1 MKNLEKYNVNLEGLY
16 VLTKADA
23 RSYADC
29 CAQAYRPY
37 PLTDWMLDK
46 YVPTSRFAD
55 VWRTN
60 FLCTLSDSISVA
72 DSPECKAVAVWMP
85 PGYSAFGTLKY
96 ISCGGWRFV
105 SRLPRMFAYENHTKK
120 LKARL
125 VGDKCWY
132 LNNLA
137 TRPQWQGRGYASRLM
152 SPFLDMCDATNSQAF
167 LETHIEK
174 DVVMYEHFGFRII
187 GTGIIPGTN
196 IKHYA
201 MLYGRK
207 KGW

>member
-1 MKNLEKYNVNLEGLY
+1 MKPEEYQIKLSGVSI
-16 VLTKADA
+16 LTKDDAD
-23 RSYADC
+23 SYADC
-29 CAQAYRPY
+29 CAHAYRPY
-37 PLTDWMLDK
+37 PLTDWMLEK
-46 YVPTSRFAD
+46 FVPTPKFAD

-60 FLCTLSDSISVA
+60 FLCTLNDSITIA
-72 DSPECKAVAVWMP
+72 DSPECRAVAVWMP
-85 PGYSAFGTLKY
+85 PGYTAFGTLKY

-105 SRLPRMFAYENHTKK
+105 SHWPRMLNYENYAKRMK
-120 LKARL
+120 DRL

-137 TRPQWQGRGYASRLM
+137 TRPECQGRGLISRLVY
-152 SPFLDMCDATNSQAF
+152 PFLDMCDKTNASVF
-167 LETHIEK
+167 LETHTEK
-174 DVVMYEHFGFRII
+174 NVVMYEHFGFRII

-196 IKHYA
+196 LKHYA

>member
-1 MKNLEKYNVNLEGLY
+1 MINIEKYKVNLDGLY

-46 YVPTSRFAD
+46 YVQTPRFAD

-60 FLCTLSDSISVA
+60 FLCTLNDSFSVA

-85 PGYSAFGTLKY
+85 PGYTAFGTFKY
-96 ISCGGWRFV
+96 LSCGGWRFV
-105 SRLPRMFAYENHTKK
+105 SRLPRMYGYENYTKK

-125 VGDKCWY
+125 VGEKCWY

-152 SPFLDMCDATNSQAF
+152 SPFLDMCDSTNCQAF

-174 DVVMYEHFGFRII
+174 DVVMYEHFGFSII

-201 MLYGRK
+201 MLYGNK
-207 KGW
+207 KRW